1 MVADKTNI
9 VLIGMPGS
17 GKTTIGKK
25 LALNLKKEFVDTDQ
39 LVEDISG
46 KKISD
51 LFLIG
56 EDYFRDIE
64 SNVIEKV
71 SSRDNLIISTGGG
84 VIKREK
90 NINYL
95 KEKGVIFFINRPP
108 EYIIKDIEVSTRPLL
123 ENKKD
128 SIWAL
133 YKERI
138 DLYKS
143 YCDLEI
149 MNIDSLRKT
158 IDKILIQCKEMGL
171 IWRS

>member
-1 MVADKTNI
+1 MILDKTNI

-17 GKTTIGKK
+17 GKTTIGRK
-25 LALNLKKEFVDTDQ
+25 LAFKLKRKFIDTDH
-39 LVEDISG
+39 LIEETSG
-46 KKISD
+46 KKISE

-64 SNVIEKV
+64 SDIVKEV
-71 SSRDNLIISTGGG
+71 AYRDNLIISTGGG

-90 NINYL
+90 NISHL

-108 EYIIKDIEVSTRPLL
+108 EYIIKDIKISTRPLL
-123 ENKKD
+123 ENKKE

-138 DLYKS
+138 HLYKGS
-143 YCDLEI
+143 CDVEI
-149 MNIDSLRKT
+149 MNIDSLDKT

-171 IWRS
+171 I

>member
-171 IWRS
+171 I